1 MDSRWKT
8 KTIVYKTIRNI
19 FYSVIYKL
27 KNPHNVDI
35 LTLDELESKEINNI
49 IDLAIDLKKELKK
62 GKEKPLLQN
71 KTLAMIFEKPSTRTR
86 VSFETGMFQLGGHA
100 LTLSPNDL
108 QLSRGE
114 SIADT
119 ARTLSRYVNV
129 VMARVY
135 DHKSLETFA
144 RNSSIPVINGLSD
157 SYHPCQILADLMTI
171 KEHKKNLKKI
181 KIAWIGDGNNVC
193 NSLILG
199 CAKLKIQLSVAI
211 PDGYEPEFDV
221 IKIGKEAEILEVS
234 DNPETAVQ
242 DADVVMTDTFVSI
255 HNTSSDRVKKFL
267 PKFQVNQALM
277 NKAKKDAIFMHCL
290 PAKRDQEVTSD
301 VIDGSQSVVWDE
313 AENRLH
319 VQKALLVHLLG
330 V

>member
-1 MDSRWKT
+1 MTQK
-8 KTIVYKTIRNI
+8 
-19 FYSVIYKL
+19 
-27 KNPHNVDI
+27 PHNVDV

-49 IDLAIDLKKELKK
+49 IDLAIDLKKQQKK

-71 KTLAMIFEKPSTRTR
+71 KTMAMIFEKPSTRTR
-86 VSFETGMFQLGGHA
+86 VSFETGIFQLGGHA

-114 SIADT
+114 SIEDT
-119 ARTLSRYVNV
+119 AKTLSRYVNV
-129 VMARVY
+129 IMARVY
-135 DHKSLETFA
+135 DHKSLETLA
-144 RNSSIPVINGLSD
+144 KNASIPVINGLSD
-157 SYHPCQILADLMTI
+157 SFHPCQILADLMTI

-199 CAKLKIQLSVAI
+199 CAKLKIKLSVAV
-211 PDGYEPEFDV
+211 PDGYEPDLEV
-221 IKIGKEAEILEVS
+221 AKIGKDAEILEIS
-234 DNPETAVQ
+234 DNPELAVK
-242 DADVVMTDTFVSI
+242 DADVIMTDTFVSI
-255 HNTSSDRVKKFL
+255 HNANPDRIKKFL
-267 PKFQVNQALM
+267 PKFQVNQSLM
-277 NKAKKDAIFMHCL
+277 NKSKKDAIFMHCL
-290 PAKRDQEVTSD
+290 PAKREQEVTSD

-319 VQKALLVHLLG
+319 VQKALLVYLLG

>member
-1 MDSRWKT
+1 MNK
-8 KTIVYKTIRNI
+8 K
-19 FYSVIYKL
+19 
-27 KNPHNVDI
+27 PHNVDI

-100 LTLSPNDL
+100 LTLSPNVL

-255 HNTSSDRVKKFL
+255 HNTNSDRVKKFL
-267 PKFQVNQALM
+267 PKFQVNQSLM

>member
-1 MDSRWKT
+1 MTQK
-8 KTIVYKTIRNI
+8 
-19 FYSVIYKL
+19 
-27 KNPHNVDI
+27 PHNVDI

-49 IDLAIDLKKELKK
+49 IDLAIDLKKQQKK

-100 LTLSPNDL
+100 LTLSSNDL

-114 SIADT
+114 SISDT
-119 ARTLSRYVNV
+119 AKTLSRYVNV
-129 VMARVY
+129 ILARVY
-135 DHKSLETFA
+135 DHKSLENLA
-144 RNSSIPVINGLSD
+144 RNSSVPVINGLSD
-157 SYHPCQILADLMTI
+157 SFHPCQILADLMTI

-199 CAKLKIQLSVAI
+199 CAKLKIKLSVAI
-211 PDGYEPEFDV
+211 PDGYEPDFDV
-221 IKIGKEAEILEVS
+221 VKIGKDAEILEVS
-234 DNPETAVQ
+234 DNPEAAVK
-242 DADVVMTDTFVSI
+242 DADVIMTDTFVSI
-255 HNTSSDRVKKFL
+255 HNTNPDRVKKFL
-267 PKFQVNQALM
+267 PKFQVNQSLM